1 MTSGKIP
8 LVEEH
13 DTSSE
18 RTGKAIARGA
28 IIGVPV
34 GVVGMTV
41 AVWLIT
47 GLDLFEAFATAIMPG
62 VLFGAFAGGFVGM
75 TMSMGE

>member
-1 MTSGKIP
+1 M
-8 LVEEH
+8 EEH
-13 DTSSE
+13 DAGEPS
-18 RTGKAIARGA
+18 GQAIARGA

-34 GVVGMTV
+34 GIVGVTI

-47 GLDLFEAFATAIMPG
+47 GLDLSECLATAIMPG
-62 VLFGAFAGGFVGM
+62 VLLGAFSGGFVGM

>member
-1 MTSGKIP
+1 M
-8 LVEEH
+8 EDH
-13 DTSSE
+13 DTSPE
-18 RTGKAIARGA
+18 PTGQAIARGA

-34 GVVGMTV
+34 GVVGLTI

-47 GLDLFEAFATAIMPG
+47 GLALWECFATAIMPG
-62 VLFGAFAGGFVGM
+62 VLLGAFGGGFVGM